1 MNLKKAKE
9 LRRLVYGKDYS
20 LVDRLYISAHPRVD
34 ISRRS
39 IYKIGKKLF
48 KQFGD
53 FNQFKFMLPQLLND
67 REKIEKDHKS
77 KVASFIEKMSKS
89 QEKLADAK
97 SN

>member
-9 LRRLVYGKDYS
+9 LRTLVYGTEYS
-20 LVDRLYISAHPRVD
+20 LSDRLYISAHPRVD

-67 REKIEKDHKS
+67 REKIEADHKGR
-77 KVASFIEKMSKS
+77 VASFIEKMSKS
-89 QEKLADAK
+89 QEKIADAK